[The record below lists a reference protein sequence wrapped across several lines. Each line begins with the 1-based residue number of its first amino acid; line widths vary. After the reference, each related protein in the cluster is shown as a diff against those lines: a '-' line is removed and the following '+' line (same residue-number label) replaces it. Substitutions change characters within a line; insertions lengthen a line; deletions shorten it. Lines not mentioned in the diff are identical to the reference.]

1 MYKKTV
7 LLSAVLLWNTGVYA
21 GSVDGN
27 AVLGSMIG
35 AAAGSAIGSASGGQE
50 GAIIGGGVGGALG
63 AALTTRSSGRVIAV
77 EGYHDHGR
85 SPGRYRYRK
94 GHNY

>member
-7 LLSAVLLWNTGVYA
+7 LFTAVLLWNTGAYA
-21 GSVDGN
+21 GTVDGN

-35 AAAGSAIGSASGGQE
+35 AAAGSASGGQE

-63 AALTTRSSGRVIAV
+63 AALTSRSSGRVIAV

-85 SPGRYRYRK
+85 SPGRYRYRN
-94 GHNY
+94 GHSRNY